1 MYEIATWDLDR
12 LCSNEDLL
20 VPIMELKEQY
30 FVAKDVEALSKLIKA
45 IEKAEYY
52 LYCRSAE
59 ESVSSDNTI
68 LTVKVKELKSEVQQ
82 VIQQSEVAISDN
94 INTRFI
100 KDELNAWEN
109 MYIQL
114 RNKIEIEHNYKQ
126 LSFGQANHI
135 AMNSDNEK
143 ERLEVFVLLTNA
155 LHKEKEVFAAV
166 LNQIGRLR
174 NTKNNEIGDR
184 EILTQSLQANGISET
199 VLLQMWDA
207 TEENLDKLASALNV
221 YKNGKA
227 SITWHELMTVKE
239 NNEAIIPFSVAVQN
253 IYDALKDID
262 EELAEFARNAIESGW
277 VDAEPRENKPP
288 GGFCAPFFSEKES
301 RISMRYDG
309 SIDSVR
315 VLAHE
320 LGHAWHFYNMSFEQS
335 TSFLDDYLPMSTAES
350 ASIFFETV
358 LINYLI
364 ETTKCIE
371 MKKSLLSWKIRN
383 TFNYV
388 MAIRASFQFEKN
400 FYEKCKE
407 GPISADE
414 IEKLSILA
422 QEEAYGHALCE
433 YQPFVWM
440 KYIQFYI
447 ADVPFYNYPYS
458 FGYLASFSLL
468 EIAKQNS
475 STFHLKYKEF
485 LRETGKAPVEELMKK
500 HFQIDITSY
509 EFWDKAFIQISK
521 DIDEYL
527 QFM

>member
-1 MYEIATWDLDR
+1 MHEIARWDLDR
-12 LCSNEDLL
+12 LYPIEDILT
-20 VPIMELKEQY
+20 PILGLKEQY
-30 FVAKDVEALSKLIKA
+30 YVTKDVVILSKLIQA

-59 ESVSSDNTI
+59 ESVASEI
-68 LTVKVKELKSEVQQ
+68 ALLTVKVKELKSEVQHL
-82 VIQQSEVAISDN
+82 IQQNEVETSN
-94 INTRFI
+94 NSNNGLI
-100 KDELNAWEN
+100 KDELNAWES

-114 RNKIEIEHNYKQ
+114 RNRIEIEHNEKQ
-126 LSFGQANHI
+126 LSFGQANNI

-143 ERLEVFVLLTNA
+143 ERLEVFELL
-155 LHKEKEVFAAV
+155 
-166 LNQIGRLR
+166 I
-174 NTKNNEIGDR
+174 
-184 EILTQSLQANGISET
+184 
-199 VLLQMWDA
+199 
-207 TEENLDKLASALNV
+207 SALNV
-221 YKNGKA
+221 YKKRKA

-239 NNEAIIPFSVAVQN
+239 NNEAIIPFSVAVKN
-253 IYDALKDID
+253 IYDALKNID
-262 EELAEFARNAIESGW
+262 EELAQFAQNAIANGW
-277 VDAEPRENKPP
+277 VDAEPRDNKPP

-309 SIDSVR
+309 TIDSVR

-320 LGHAWHFYNMSFEQS
+320 LGHAWHFYVMSLEQS

-364 ETTKCIE
+364 QTTDSID

-383 TFNYV
+383 SFNYV
-388 MAIRASFQFEKN
+388 MAIRASFEFEKN

-407 GPISADE
+407 SSVSADE
-414 IEKLSILA
+414 IEKLSIAA
-422 QEEAYGHALCE
+422 QEKAYGNALSE

-440 KYIQFYI
+440 KYVQFYI
-447 ADVPFYNYPYS
+447 ADIPFYNYPYT

-468 EIAKQNS
+468 EMAQETK
-475 STFHLKYKEF
+475 STFHSKYKEF

-500 HFQIDITSY
+500 HFEIDITSY
-509 EFWDKAFIQISK
+509 EFWDKAFKQISK

-527 QFM
+527 QLT

>member
-1 MYEIATWDLDR
+1 MQEIARWDLNR
-12 LCSNEDLL
+12 LYLNEDILF
-20 VPIMELKEQY
+20 PISELKEQY
-30 FVAKDVEALSKLIKA
+30 FVTKDVEILSKLIQA

-52 LYCRSAE
+52 LYCQSVE
-59 ESVSSDNTI
+59 ESVSSDLTK

-82 VIQQSEVAISDN
+82 VIKHNEVETSDN
-94 INTRFI
+94 TKLI

-114 RNKIEIEHNYKQ
+114 RDRIEIEHNNKL
-126 LSFGQANHI
+126 LSFGQANNT
-135 AMNSDNEK
+135 AMNSDNKK
-143 ERLEVFVLLTNA
+143 ERLEVFELLTST
-155 LHKEKEVFAAV
+155 LHKEKEIFATV

-174 NTKNNEIGDR
+174 NIKSNEIEER
-184 EILTQSLQANGISET
+184 EILTQSFHANGISET
-199 VLLQMWDA
+199 VLLQMWNV
-207 TEENLDKLASALNV
+207 TEENLDKLVSALNM
-221 YKNGKA
+221 YKKGKA

-239 NNEAIIPFSVAVQN
+239 SNEVTIPFSVAVQN
-253 IYDALKDID
+253 VYDACKNID

-277 VDAEPRENKPP
+277 IDAEPRENKPS

-358 LINYLI
+358 LLNYLI
-364 ETTKCIE
+364 ETTDSKD
-371 MKKSLLSWKIRN
+371 MKKALLSWKIRN
-383 TFNYV
+383 SFNYV
-388 MAIRASFQFEKN
+388 MAIRASYQFEKT

-407 GPISADE
+407 GLLSADE
-414 IEKLSILA
+414 IEKLSIMA
-422 QEEAYGHALCE
+422 QKEAYGNALSE

-447 ADVPFYNYPYS
+447 ADVPFYNYPYT
-458 FGYLASFSLL
+458 FGYLVSFSLL
-468 EIAKQNS
+468 EIAQESK
-475 STFHLKYKEF
+475 STFHSKYKEF

-500 HFQIDITSY
+500 YFEIDIRNY
-509 EFWDKAFIQISK
+509 EFWNKAFIQISK

-527 QFM
+527 QLI